1 MPKELNEFFNRFGT
15 DTTNNFQLLHWGK
28 QLGLK
33 NFQVLMKDEIKN
45 IDVKPL
51 MNIICN
57 IENSFEDGAHWSCL
71 HVSESPQSGCLD
83 KHFWFDSFGRP
94 PDQEIINKFGKGTIL
109 ASNFKIQDFGM
120 RYCGQ
125 LSLFVLYKLNQG
137 VDYQKLVLSL
147 T

>member
-57 IENSFEDGAHWSCL
+57 IENSFEDGAHWSCF
-71 HVSESPQSGCLD
+71 HKQSV
-83 KHFWFDSFGRP
+83 KTHKVVVFTRTFGL
-94 PDQEIINKFGKGTIL
+94 IL
-109 ASNFKIQDFGM
+109 
-120 RYCGQ
+120 
-125 LSLFVLYKLNQG
+125 L
-137 VDYQKLVLSL
+137 VDPLIKK
-147 T
+147 